1 MFLQVPDRVLAEI
14 LFDIKESSEEYGQLQ
29 QGDHTVQPDFWRIHE
44 TGRDVSPLQTRV
56 HHLPTLY
63 GSPA

>member
-29 QGDHTVQPDFWRIHE
+29 QGDHTVQPDFWRIM
-44 TGRDVSPLQTRV
+44 V
-56 HHLPTLY
+56 Y
-63 GSPA
+63 GYFLNIYYL